1 MKKVFYLMLVTLTI
15 LLSACV
21 KDKVGEIKIIAPS
34 GTPALGLSNYFATAS
49 DEIKWEIV
57 DGSDPLVAA
66 FTSRSHDIVVAPV
79 NLGSKFYNNN
89 HAYLL
94 YKTFVWGNTYIAST
108 KEITKFEDLEGLNIT
123 AFGESSTPG
132 IVLKA
137 LLKYYDI
144 NANVTYVADVA
155 TANQALL
162 TNKANTI
169 LTAEPSL
176 SNVKTKKSVH
186 IIDLQAVWMDMTG
199 SYSYPQAGIFVNAS
213 KKNNPNVK
221 AVLADLVK
229 SVNDTVNNPEKASS
243 YAITL
248 TESFKKLGQ
257 TVLTASIPNC
267 HYDTTTPDKA
277 AVEFYFNKLSELGLK
292 NMFGGTLPDEA
303 FYLN

>member
-1 MKKVFYLMLVTLTI
+1 MKKIFYLILVTLTI

-21 KDKVGEIKIIAPS
+21 KDKVGEIKIIVPS
-34 GTPALGLSNYFATAS
+34 GTPALGLSNYFAAAS

-66 FTSRSHDIVVAPV
+66 FTSRTHDIVVAPV

-89 HAYLL
+89 QAYLL

-137 LLKYYDI
+137 LLKYYNI

-155 TANQALL
+155 TSNQALL
-162 TNKANTI
+162 TNKADTI

-186 IIDLQAVWMDMTG
+186 IIDLQAVWMEMTG
-199 SYSYPQAGIFVNAS
+199 SYSYPQAGIFVKAS

-221 AVLADLVK
+221 AVLADMLK
-229 SVNDTVNNPEKASS
+229 SVNDAVNDPEKTSS

-248 TESFKKLGQ
+248 TESFKTLGQ
-257 TVLTASIPNC
+257 TILSAAIPNC
-267 HYDTTTPDKA
+267 HYDTTTPDKD
-277 AVEFYFNKLSELGLK
+277 AVEFYFNQLTELGLK
-292 NMFGGTLPDEA
+292 NMFGGALPDEA